1 MKSNNKILILSLF
14 ILFAILTSGILIRK
28 YLIKTTDTYLAEL
41 KKVEFNITNDNWSEA
56 EKRLEKLESNWM
68 QTQSKWGLF
77 TDHKEIDNITIS
89 LKSTTAYVKSK
100 NFSQSLASLRTLQHY
115 LSHIPNMEAFTLE
128 NIF

>member
-1 MKSNNKILILSLF
+1 MKNSSKIIILSFF
-14 ILFAILTSGILIRK
+14 ILFVILTSGFLIRK
-28 YLIKTTDTYLAEL
+28 YLIKTTDAYLDEL
-41 KKVEFNITNDNWSEA
+41 KKIELSISKDNWDDA

-100 NFSQSLASLRTLQHY
+100 NFSQSLASLKTLQHY